1 MTAQAKESI
10 KLLHFEHR
18 EWLNRFEFYK
28 NEFSNYERL
37 LGEVAVKNTS
47 HVITPQVEHFQNQFV
62 LQREKLDVLK
72 HNVKQSENAIEERM
86 KDNAVA
92 WEHQSMPAETEL
104 RNKVVSF
111 DEMFNEL
118 KAEYRAFLQK
128 VL

>member
-18 EWLNRFEFYK
+18 EWLNRFDFYK
-28 NEFSNYERL
+28 NEFSSYEKL
-37 LGEVAVKNTS
+37 LGEVAVKNNS
-47 HVITPQVEHFQNQFV
+47 HEVTPQIEHFQNQFV
-62 LQREKLDVLK
+62 LQREKLDVLR

-92 WEHQSMPAETEL
+92 WDHQSMPAEVEL
-104 RNKVVSF
+104 RGKVLAF

-118 KAEYRAFLQK
+118 KVEFRAFLQK